1 MNSDKT
7 LLYAGLI
14 YGLFVT
20 AAVSWLGAY
29 LEVTASLPVRVLFSL
44 GVGALASLVFLFA
57 YIAGKRRNKD

>member
-7 LLYAGLI
+7 LLWGGLI

-20 AAVSWLGAY
+20 TAVYWLGDY
-29 LEVTASLPVRVLFSL
+29 LEVTASVPIRALFAI
-44 GVGALASLVFLFA
+44 GVGVLASLVFLFA